1 MFYIL
6 DREKKYGF
14 RKKPLFIVKKK
25 IKSFSTNMNI
35 INLLK

>member
-25 IKSFSTNMNI
+25 
-35 INLLK
+35 LKVFPQI